1 MTPHDFDNENRGIP
15 VFSKAVKAGKRTYF
29 VDVKRTKAGES
40 YIVITESKRISGN
53 NPDQEATYEK
63 HKIFLYKEDFEKF
76 MFAIDDAIAF
86 IREDEDTEVDGNVF

>member
-1 MTPHDFDNENRGIP
+1 M
-15 VFSKAVKAGKRTYF
+15 FSKAVKAGKRTYF
-29 VDVKRTKAGES
+29 VDVKRTKGGES
-40 YIVITESKRISGN
+40 YIVITESKRIGGN

-86 IREDEDTEVDGNVF
+86 IREDEDTEVDGNTF